1 MHKYKKLQSIGY
13 GSNGNNVILVKNIE
27 NGEVS
32 IFYLL
37 IKIKYRYMQWKE
49 YLWMKMMKIQIEKIL
64 MK

>member
-1 MHKYKKLQSIGY
+1 MDKYKKLQSIGY

-37 IKIKYRYMQWKE
+37 IKIKYRYMQ
-49 YLWMKMMKIQIEKIL
+49 
-64 MK
+64 